1 MDGNASSK
9 PAHGDIVLFSK
20 GTDHEGHLIAIV
32 PGSPKLRFS
41 TYERALSVAQA
52 LASQRGAGSSRQS
65 SVARGEA
72 GRASA
77 VAPPAL
83 GPRVG
88 RPRAA
93 GRVRGGI

>member
-52 LASQRGAGSSRQS
+52 LASQRGAGIWRTPDGETFKAVESPRPQRRSSY
-65 SVARGEA
+65 G
-72 GRASA
+72 
-77 VAPPAL
+77 
-83 GPRVG
+83 
-88 RPRAA
+88 
-93 GRVRGGI
+93 